1 MVGEADAP
9 RIGVLALQGD
19 FEAHC
24 GVLERLGAA
33 PCEARTPRH
42 LAGLDGLVIPGG
54 ESTTLLRLLDR
65 DPRWWSALPRFAES
79 GAVFGTC
86 AGLILLAAEVEGPR
100 QRSLGLLDVTVARNA
115 WGRQIASFEGFGRW
129 EDGRALEMV
138 FIRAPRIL
146 RVGPAVQVLATVEG
160 EPVLVRSHR
169 ILAASFHPELTADP
183 SVHRLFLEMT
193 GAEGAAG
200 QPLAASTSPSKILR

>member
-1 MVGEADAP
+1 MVGGEVAS

-19 FEAHC
+19 FEAHRV
-24 GVLERLGAA
+24 VLERLGAV
-33 PCEARTPRH
+33 PSEVRVPEH

-54 ESTTLLRLLDR
+54 ESSTLLRLFDR
-65 DPRWWSALPRFAES
+65 QPRWWSALSRFAES
-79 GAVFGTC
+79 SAVFGTC

-129 EDGRALEMV
+129 ADGRELEMV

-146 RVGPAVQVLATVEG
+146 RVGAGVEVLATVED
-160 EPVLVRSHR
+160 EPVLVRRHR
-169 ILAASFHPELTADP
+169 ILAASFHPELTSDP
-183 SVHRLFLEMT
+183 SVHRLFLEMS
-193 GAEGAAG
+193 GAAG
-200 QPLAASTSPSKILR
+200 TVARPLAVSASSSKVRR